1 MGQLNLCVET
11 INPSCGGGGE
21 YIDAYMV
28 KKNGLRRPSGGPP
41 GAAAPRRSARGAR
54 STFTPW
60 LANHQRN
67 TY

>member
-1 MGQLNLCVET
+1 MHVSYKSFRGDK
-11 INPSCGGGGE
+11 SDGFG
-21 YIDAYMV
+21 AYMV